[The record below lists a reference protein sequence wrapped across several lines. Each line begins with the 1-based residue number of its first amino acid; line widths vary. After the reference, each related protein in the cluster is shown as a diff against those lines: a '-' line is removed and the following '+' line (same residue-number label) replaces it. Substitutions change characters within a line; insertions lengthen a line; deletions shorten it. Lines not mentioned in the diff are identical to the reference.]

1 VETGDNLIPGMAYIG
16 GRLTFDDEAMS
27 VEVNLFDF
35 NGDLSGK
42 KIKMILEEYTR
53 APQKFDSVDEL
64 KEALANDKK
73 QVTKILNI

>member
-1 VETGDNLIPGMAYIG
+1 
-16 GRLTFDDEAMS
+16 
-27 VEVNLFDF
+27 VNLFDF